1 MNSLPPFKV
10 ISCILS
16 VTHRTMYFHNQTLL
30 LWVYLWF
37 LTVPWILKHPYF
49 TLTQNVTPKRCVL
62 NISRGVKFVCF
73 FCNYHFVNIVFH
85 LTYYNQKDFFKNKNK
100 RWPHTFFGLTELNLL
115 GTGQKVAHRP
125 YYTDTEVHL
134 IQCATDT
141 SHSQQ
146 RAMTLPPAISFFS
159 FPDPSYFLND

>member
-62 NISRGVKFVCF
+62 NISRGVKFVF
-73 FCNYHFVNIVFH
+73 FFFVTTIL
-85 LTYYNQKDFFKNKNK
+85 LTLYFIWLTIIRRISLKIKTKDD
-100 RWPHTFFGLTELNLL
+100 HTLFLDLLNSICLALDKKWLT
-115 GTGQKVAHRP
+115 GHITQ
-125 YYTDTEVHL
+125 T
-134 IQCATDT
+134 
-141 SHSQQ
+141 Q
-146 RAMTLPPAISFFS
+146 RCI
-159 FPDPSYFLND
+159 